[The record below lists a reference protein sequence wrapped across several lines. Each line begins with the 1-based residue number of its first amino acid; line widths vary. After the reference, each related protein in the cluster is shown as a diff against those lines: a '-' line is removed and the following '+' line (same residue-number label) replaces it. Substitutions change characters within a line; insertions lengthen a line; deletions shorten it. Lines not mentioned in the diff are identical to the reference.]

1 MMITIIITTKII
13 HHSVNM
19 QNFKLL
25 CPCAR
30 NNWAYLN
37 YNDGYLNNEE
47 CDFKVKIVVGM

>member
-47 CDFKVKIVVGM
+47 CDFKVKIVVKM